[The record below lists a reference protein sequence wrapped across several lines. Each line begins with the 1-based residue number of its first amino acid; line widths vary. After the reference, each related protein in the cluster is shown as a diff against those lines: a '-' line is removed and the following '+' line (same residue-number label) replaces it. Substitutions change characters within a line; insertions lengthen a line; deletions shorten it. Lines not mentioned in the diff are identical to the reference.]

1 MFPTIYHFIQDIFGS
16 APGFL
21 KVINTFGFFVAL
33 SIGGAFWAMQTELKR
48 LTFQGKLKP
57 VSIIQTIGKP
67 LGVPY
72 YISQVFFGFI
82 FGYKIIFLLIESQ
95 NGANPQELI
104 FSLDGSWFW
113 GILIMALILGYSFY
127 LDKKQRLAEPQKS
140 TIETDASVYMGT
152 ITTIALISGFLGA
165 KVFHILENF
174 NAFSI
179 DYVMGNLFSTGGWTY
194 YGGLICGATGV
205 LVYCRKKGLNILSV
219 LDSGAAPMML
229 AYGLGRFGCHFS
241 GDGDWGVPN
250 PSPKPFAL
258 PDWLWSYSYPNNVLG
273 MEGYTHEG
281 MKKIDG
287 CTGDFC
293 YELIN
298 PVWPTP
304 IYEALM
310 AIGLF
315 LIIWLVLR
323 KRVVKRGNLFAFY
336 MLFAG
341 IERFIIEFIREHG
354 DSVYKAFG
362 IVFSQAQMISLLLI
376 LGGISW
382 FIFGSGKKQTKKTA
396 QHLE

>member
-376 LGGISW
+376 LGGIAW

>member
-67 LGVPY
+67 LGVTY

-179 DYVMGNLFSTGGWTY
+179 DYVMDNLFSTGGWTY